1 MINLIDEGTA
11 IHSLRPGADWV
22 IDSGVVVWR
31 DSEQTEPTS
40 DEIAAE
46 VLRLENEFDSLA
58 WSRARKAKYDL
69 LNQDE
74 MRFDDSVNGTTT
86 WVDAILAIKD
96 AHPKP

>member
-46 VLRLENEFDSLA
+46 VLRLQAIHDGNDY
-58 WSRARKAKYDL
+58 SRARKAKYDL

-74 MRFDDSVNGTTT
+74 KIGR
-86 WVDAILAIKD
+86 
-96 AHPKP
+96 AHV

>member
-46 VLRLENEFDSLA
+46 VSRLTALEN
-58 WSRARKAKYDL
+58 
-69 LNQDE
+69 N
-74 MRFDDSVNGTTT
+74 
-86 WVDAILAIKD
+86 
-96 AHPKP
+96 